1 VLWYS
6 LAYDIETK
14 NINLEIICSLI
25 SLVDDEKI
33 EREEGVKDCIG
44 LVGQGI
50 GPCETSTL

>member
-1 VLWYS
+1 MLWYS